1 MKRMRDAIGS
11 MKALKGTDP
20 AVYAAIRAEEKRQ
33 REKLLLIASEN
44 FASPAV
50 LAAQGCLMTNKY
62 AEGYPGRRYYGG
74 CQFVDAVEELAIQRA
89 KQIFG
94 ADHVN
99 VQPHSGSQANMA
111 AYLSVLKP
119 GDVILGMDLSQ
130 GGHLT
135 HGSRV
140 NFSGTLFRSY
150 FYGVD
155 RATEVIDY
163 EAVQHIAEECRPR
176 LIVVGASAYPRILDF
191 PRFQAIAQAVGA
203 YLLVDIAHIA
213 GLIAAGLHPSPVPYA
228 DFVTTTTHKTL
239 RGPRGGIIMC
249 KAEHAKAVDRA
260 IFPGIQGGPLM
271 HVIAAKAVALNEAL
285 SPGFK
290 LYQQQVVANA
300 RALAD
305 GLAQCGYRVVSGG
318 TDTHLMLLNLTAKGL
333 TGKEAE
339 TALDAAGITV
349 NKNAVPY
356 DEKPPAIA
364 SGIRMGTPIVS
375 TRGMREA
382 EMKEIVSLIDRV
394 LQRPREKRVLR
405 EVRRQARA
413 LCGRFP
419 VFQTYD
425 AVHSGE
431 DGAQ

>member
-1 MKRMRDAIGS
+1 MRTAVSS
-11 MKALKGTDP
+11 MRELKATDP
-20 AVYAAIRAEEKRQ
+20 SVYQAIRAEEKRQ

-74 CQFVDAVEELAIQRA
+74 CQNVDTVEELAIQRT

-111 AYLSVLKP
+111 AYLAVLKP

-140 NFSGTLFRSY
+140 NFSGILFRS
-150 FYGVD
+150 FSYGVA
-155 RATEVIDY
+155 RETEVIDY
-163 EAVQHIAEECRPR
+163 DVVQRLAEECRPR
-176 LIVVGASAYPRILDF
+176 MIVVGASAYSRTLDF
-191 PRFQAIAQAVGA
+191 PRFQVIAQAVGA

-249 KAEHAKAVDRA
+249 KAEHAKAVDK
-260 IFPGIQGGPLM
+260 ILFPGLQGGPLM
-271 HVIAAKAVALNEAL
+271 HVIAAKAVALAEAL
-285 SPGFK
+285 TPAFRP
-290 LYQQQVVANA
+290 YQHQVIANA
-300 RALAD
+300 RALAS
-305 GLAQCGYRVVSGG
+305 GLAERGVRVVSGG
-318 TDTHLMLLNLTAKGL
+318 TDTHLMLVNLTATGL

-339 TALDAAGITV
+339 AALDAAGITV

-356 DEKPPAIA
+356 DEKPPAVA
-364 SGIRMGTPIVS
+364 SGIRLGTPIVS
-375 TRGMREA
+375 TRGMREP
-382 EMKEIVSLIDRV
+382 EMAEIVSLMDQV
-394 LQRPREKRVLR
+394 LRHPRETRTLR
-405 EVRRQARA
+405 TVRKQAKA
-413 LCGRFP
+413 LCQRFP
-419 VFQTYD
+419 IFHSYD
-425 AVHSGE
+425 ESSA
-431 DGAQ
+431 